1 MNRFTLALVFL
12 LVFPLGA
19 VADDLPDSISLT
31 ILKASTVSDSIEF
44 SMGQYYLPA
53 LSSGK
58 YVEVD
63 VAITNKGSDPFSVS
77 YTNFFISSG
86 GKRYAPSNLSIY
98 FKNSLYFSTINP
110 GMSKEASFLFE
121 VPSSV
126 QSIDLHYSNTGLQ

>member
-1 MNRFTLALVFL
+1 MKRYVLALVFL

-31 ILKASTVSDSIEF
+31 ILKASTVSDSIES

-63 VAITNKGSDPFSVS
+63 VTIANKGSDPFSVS

-98 FKNSLYFSTINP
+98 FKNSLSARTLMQTSAIH
-110 GMSKEASFLFE
+110 SHT
-121 VPSSV
+121 SS
-126 QSIDLHYSNTGLQ
+126 QCACTKARHLAR